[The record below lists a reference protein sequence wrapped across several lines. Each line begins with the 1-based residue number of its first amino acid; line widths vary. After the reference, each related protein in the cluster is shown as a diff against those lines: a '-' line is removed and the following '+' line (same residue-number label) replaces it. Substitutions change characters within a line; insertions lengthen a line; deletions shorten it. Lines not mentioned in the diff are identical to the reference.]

1 MLPAHKLEIGSE
13 PPAEP
18 ARNSVGGR
26 PFLDG
31 QDWPE
36 CCCGERMALFFQFD
50 IPSDLE
56 PFGGDH
62 LFVFHCRAHNDASCP
77 EVVDGRLE
85 PRY

>member
-36 CCCGERMALFFQFD
+36 CLCGERMVLFFQFD

-56 PFGGDH
+56 PFGGD
-62 LFVFHCRAHNDASCP
+62 
-77 EVVDGRLE
+77 
-85 PRY
+85 